1 MGKMPGVPVFHVLL
15 SKEGFM
21 RFKKEN
27 GMISISV
34 RWVSTCIVSL
44 VLAFASPLTASELG
58 VSEALKAIPL
68 VPIINTANLIEK
80 NAALKNVLTL
90 PVNEKEKMVD
100 RRVAILATDG
110 VEDKPLVVDNNLMT
124 SRYPTD
130 LADLLPEMARQLR

>member
-1 MGKMPGVPVFHVLL
+1 
-15 SKEGFM
+15 M